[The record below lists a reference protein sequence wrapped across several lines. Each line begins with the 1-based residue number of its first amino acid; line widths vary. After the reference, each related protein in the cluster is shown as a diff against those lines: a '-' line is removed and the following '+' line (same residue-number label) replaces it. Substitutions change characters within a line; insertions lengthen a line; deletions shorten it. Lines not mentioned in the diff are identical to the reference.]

1 MGIDGYEFFIY
12 NKSMTRG
19 IFIAGNESAI
29 SRAVE
34 AEVLKRVERYT
45 VALIP
50 NRFTGTPKNTA
61 VTNEKR
67 IALDW
72 NPSSPISARTLVLA
86 AENRMDRID
95 EAILICS
102 PPSIRS
108 SAAELPLADIE
119 IMIND
124 HIKGWFFL
132 VKELTAVFSSRQSGI
147 LALVYPDIS
156 GSSKDDAADI
166 LGPSS
171 LASFCALTRGLLAA
185 AHREHYITMGFSSS
199 DTGNETAFA
208 AYMFKYIDEI
218 NKRSS
223 GKLHKFGKFNLF
235 K

>member
-1 MGIDGYEFFIY
+1 
-12 NKSMTRG
+12 MTRG
-19 IFIAGNESAI
+19 ILIAGNESAF
-29 SRAVE
+29 SRAIE
-34 AEVLKRVERYT
+34 AETLKRAERFT

-50 NRFTGTPKNTA
+50 NRFTGSTKNTA
-61 VTNEKR
+61 AANEKR

-86 AENRMDRID
+86 AENRMEQVT
-95 EAILICS
+95 EAILVCS

-132 VKELTAVFSSRQSGI
+132 ARELAVIFSGRQSGT
-147 LALVYPDIS
+147 LALVYPEISIS
-156 GSSKDDAADI
+156 GSKDDATDF

-171 LASFCALTRGLLAA
+171 LASFRALTHCLLAS
-185 AHREHYITMGFSSS
+185 AHREHYITMGFSCS
-199 DTGNETAFA
+199 DTGNEAAFA
-208 AYMFKYIDEI
+208 AFIFKYIDETS
-218 NKRSS
+218 KRSN
-223 GKLHKFGKFNLF
+223 GKLHKFGKFSLF